1 VKLKMERWPI
11 GPWRKWAVASL
22 LFALI
27 LYVLERFF
35 FSHTIVVGL
44 FFVAAALLA
53 YLVLLLKIS
62 DRQAGLALEAEC
74 GEWR

>member
-1 VKLKMERWPI
+1 MERWPI
-11 GPWRKWAVASL
+11 GPWRIWAAASL
-22 LFALI
+22 SFALI
-27 LYVLERFF
+27 LYVLQQFF
-35 FSHTIVVGL
+35 FSHTVGVGL
-44 FFVAAALLA
+44 FLIAAALLA

>member
-1 VKLKMERWPI
+1 VKLKMERRPN
-11 GPWRKWAVASL
+11 GPWRQWAVASL
-22 LFALI
+22 SFALI
-27 LYVLERFF
+27 LYVLQKFF
-35 FSHTIVVGL
+35 FSHTTAVGL
-44 FFVAAALLA
+44 FLIVAALLA